1 MEMSF
6 TVACYQ
12 KFHFRKHRVEFAV
25 VDGVKNKYCLMLRTG
40 PLETKCATFRL
51 VNIHAA
57 TRNLTDCVD
66 TVIVRPVTESAIRT
80 NPQSPLEK
88 GFRLIWAAKPP
99 NNKAGNRIKTEC
111 GCREMA
117 TSEGTSVT
125 SVARWGL
132 WFGAVLLATTSLVY
146 SQVTWTPIYVGG
158 HKTISSTLLP
168 NKSKFNAEESND
180 PDTFEETN
188 LKNNSVN
195 EKISQGKDVIDLS
208 TSRHRSKWTATP
220 GIVKFNA
227 KTLDRNVDDEL
238 VDALVY
244 GRKRRFESEVEKP
257 EYLEEGW
264 KKGGGR
270 NRRVKGK
277 GEWEEG

>member
-1 MEMSF
+1 MSF

-111 GCREMA
+111 GCKVER
-117 TSEGTSVT
+117 
-125 SVARWGL
+125 
-132 WFGAVLLATTSLVY
+132 
-146 SQVTWTPIYVGG
+146 
-158 HKTISSTLLP
+158 K
-168 NKSKFNAEESND
+168 KK
-180 PDTFEETN
+180 
-188 LKNNSVN
+188 
-195 EKISQGKDVIDLS
+195 
-208 TSRHRSKWTATP
+208 RSKKEK
-220 GIVKFNA
+220 VKKESSVRGA
-227 KTLDRNVDDEL
+227 KKDDIEAE
-238 VDALVY
+238 D
-244 GRKRRFESEVEKP
+244 
-257 EYLEEGW
+257 
-264 KKGGGR
+264 
-270 NRRVKGK
+270 
-277 GEWEEG
+277 

>member
-1 MEMSF
+1 MSF

-111 GCREMA
+111 GCR
-117 TSEGTSVT
+117 
-125 SVARWGL
+125 
-132 WFGAVLLATTSLVY
+132 
-146 SQVTWTPIYVGG
+146 
-158 HKTISSTLLP
+158 
-168 NKSKFNAEESND
+168 
-180 PDTFEETN
+180 
-188 LKNNSVN
+188 
-195 EKISQGKDVIDLS
+195 KDVIDLS

-238 VDALVY
+238 VDALV
-244 GRKRRFESEVEKP
+244 RFESEVEKP

>member
-12 KFHFRKHRVEFAV
+12 KFYFRKHRVEFAV

-66 TVIVRPVTESAIRT
+66 TT

-111 GCREMA
+111 GCIGEKLGRWRKVRINVLKR
-117 TSEGTSVT
+117 VT
-125 SVARWGL
+125 QQNVITR
-132 WFGAVLLATTSLVY
+132 Y
-146 SQVTWTPIYVGG
+146 SPSPELRQDFDHAFNRSNV
-158 HKTISSTLLP
+158 SSKLELP
-168 NKSKFNAEESND
+168 SGPLHSALDSW
-180 PDTFEETN
+180 
-188 LKNNSVN
+188 
-195 EKISQGKDVIDLS
+195 IGIDLS
-208 TSRHRSKWTATP
+208 STYIAGARKYIAFSRISLVIFCGEVLTEKSPSRVDPVEKSFHMHRMP
-220 GIVKFNA
+220 GSLRVPALNRSNVKPA
-227 KTLDRNVDDEL
+227 V
-238 VDALVY
+238 
-244 GRKRRFESEVEKP
+244 RRFESEVEKP